1 MGEIIK
7 KLFALLLAAFV
18 VGCASVPR
26 PSIPAFALEGQTS
39 APPYDAWGRVLDK
52 YVDAEGRID
61 FAGVAKD
68 RGDLD
73 RFVAYV
79 YDIGPNNRPEL
90 FTTPQ
95 QVLAF
100 HINAYNALAMHK
112 VIETGIPA
120 SLAGMKKISFF
131 ALGKVRVGGV
141 DISLYDYEYK
151 VIRALGDP
159 RIHVALNCMSVG
171 CPRLPREV
179 FLPEK
184 LEVQLDREAR
194 KFFSE
199 ARNVSVDDTNK
210 VLTLSEIL
218 KFFTGDFLAV
228 APSLAAYVNRYRDP
242 KIAENYRV
250 EFFDYDWTINRQP
263 GK

>member
-1 MGEIIK
+1 MTIMK
-7 KLFALLLAAFV
+7 KLFALLLAAFL

-26 PSIPAFALEGQTS
+26 PSIPTFTAVGPPG
-39 APPYDAWGRVLDK
+39 APPYDAWARVLEK
-52 YVDAEGRID
+52 YVDNEGRID
-61 FAGVAKD
+61 FAGIAKD
-68 RGDLD
+68 RSDLN

-90 FTTPQ
+90 FPTAQ

-112 VIETGIPA
+112 VIETGIPE

-141 DISLYDYEYK
+141 DISLYDYENK

-159 RIHVALNCMSVG
+159 RVHVALNCMSVG
-171 CPRLPREV
+171 CPRLPREI
-179 FLPEK
+179 FLAEK
-184 LEVQLDREAR
+184 LEVQLDLEAR
-194 KFFSE
+194 KFFAE
-199 ARNVSVDDTNK
+199 ARNVNVNDTNK

-242 KIAENYRV
+242 KIAEDYRL